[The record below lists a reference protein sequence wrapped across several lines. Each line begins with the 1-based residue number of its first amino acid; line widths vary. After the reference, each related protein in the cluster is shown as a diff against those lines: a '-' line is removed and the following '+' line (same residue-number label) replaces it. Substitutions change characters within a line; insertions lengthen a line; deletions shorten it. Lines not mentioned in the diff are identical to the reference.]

1 MRTRP
6 PSRQQGAALATVL
19 FLMLA
24 VLMMSA
30 SSMRAA
36 LSAAKSAR
44 YERDRQVALA
54 AAEAALVDAERDIDG
69 AAGPTSPRTAIF
81 ATNDAGAFMERCTGG
96 AERSGLCRLNG
107 PAGVPAWQAADLAG
121 DLAVEYGR
129 FTGRSMPTGAGLLPA
144 RPPRY
149 LIELLPAPAPLHGT
163 APRYRITAIGFGAE
177 AGTVV
182 VLQGAYQRAAGAAT
196 AGRRLGRREIANWP
210 ELHRA
215 AS

>member
-1 MRTRP
+1 MRARP

-36 LSAAKSAR
+36 LSASKSAR
-44 YERDRQVALA
+44 HERDRQVALA
-54 AAEAALVDAERDIDG
+54 AAEAALLDAERDIDG
-69 AAGPTSPRTAIF
+69 AAGPASPRTAIF
-81 ATNDAGAFMERCTGG
+81 AAQDAGAFMERCTGG
-96 AERSGLCRLNG
+96 AERSGLCSLNG
-107 PAGVPAWQAADLAG
+107 PSGAPAWQAADLAG
-121 DLAVEYGR
+121 DQAVEYGR

-149 LIELLPAPAPLHGT
+149 LIELLPAPAHGT

-177 AGTVV
+177 AATVV
-182 VLQGAYQRAAGAAT
+182 VLQGTYQRAAGTAT
-196 AGRRLGRREIANWP
+196 PGRRLGRREIANWP